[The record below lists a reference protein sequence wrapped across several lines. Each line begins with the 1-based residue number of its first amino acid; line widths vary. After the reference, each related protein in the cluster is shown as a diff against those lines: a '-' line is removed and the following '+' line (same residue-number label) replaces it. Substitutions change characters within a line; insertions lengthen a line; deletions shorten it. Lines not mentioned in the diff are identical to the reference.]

1 MKILRKIHKKIG
13 ILPIFIVVIFGT
25 LALFGDLL
33 CPYDPNA
40 MNLMEITKPMS
51 TSHLLG
57 TDHLGRDLLSRTITG
72 AQTTLKAVAVIILFA
87 ASFGMTV
94 GLISGFLGGWIDE
107 LLMRIVEFGL
117 SVPSLV
123 IALGF
128 IGVFGTG
135 YWNMVFAV
143 SVAWYPIYAR
153 LTRGVVISVIHQP
166 YIESLRV
173 LGASKIRII
182 LKHIFPEALGAIL
195 IYASVDAGILA
206 LVIANLSFL
215 GLGVQPPLS
224 EWGQML
230 VTALPYLE
238 ESPRQVIVPGVSLTI
253 MVIGFNILGER
264 IALSNNPKQL
274 EKKNFLK
281 RRELFRLKNQ
291 EI

>member
-1 MKILRKIHKKIG
+1 
-13 ILPIFIVVIFGT
+13 
-25 LALFGDLL
+25 
-33 CPYDPNA
+33 
-40 MNLMEITKPMS
+40 MEITKPMS

-173 LGASKIRII
+173 LGASRIRII

>member
-166 YIESLRV
+166 YIESIRV
-173 LGASKIRII
+173 LGASRIRII

-264 IALSNNPKQL
+264 IALSNNPKPLKDKIFQ
-274 EKKNFLK
+274 K

>member
-1 MKILRKIHKKIG
+1 MKTLRKIHKKIG
-13 ILPIFIVVIFGT
+13 ILPIFICVIFFT

-33 CPYDPNA
+33 TPYDPNA
-40 MNLMEITKPMS
+40 QNLMKITEPMS

-72 AQTTLKAVAVIILFA
+72 AQTTLKAVVVIILFA
-87 ASFGMTV
+87 ASFGMTI
-94 GLISGFLGGWIDE
+94 GLLSGFLGGWIDE

-143 SVAWYPIYAR
+143 SFAWYPIYAR
-153 LTRGVVISVIHQP
+153 LTRGVVISVVHQP

-173 LGASKIRII
+173 LGASRKRII

-215 GLGVQPPLS
+215 GLGVQPPMS

-264 IALSNNPKQL
+264 IALSNNPKPL
-274 EKKNFLK
+274 EKKIFLK

-291 EI
+291 EL

>member
-94 GLISGFLGGWIDE
+94 GLISGFSGGWIDE

-173 LGASKIRII
+173 LGASRIRII

>member
-173 LGASKIRII
+173 LGASRIRII

-238 ESPRQVIVPGVSLTI
+238 ESPRQVIVPGVSITI

>member
-173 LGASKIRII
+173 LGASRIRII
-182 LKHIFPEALGAIL
+182 LNHIFPEALGAIL

>member
-94 GLISGFLGGWIDE
+94 CLISGFLGGWIDE

-173 LGASKIRII
+173 LGASRIRII

-238 ESPRQVIVPGVSLTI
+238 ESPRQVIVPGVSITI

>member
-173 LGASKIRII
+173 LGASRIRII
-182 LKHIFPEALGAIL
+182 LKHIFPEALCAIL

>member
-173 LGASKIRII
+173 LGASRIRII

-291 EI
+291 EL

>member
-173 LGASKIRII
+173 LGASRIRII

-264 IALSNNPKQL
+264 IALSNNPKPL
-274 EKKNFLK
+274 ENKIFQK

>member
-13 ILPIFIVVIFGT
+13 ILPIFIIGIFAI

-173 LGASKIRII
+173 LGASRLRIV
-182 LKHIFPEALGAIL
+182 LKHIFPEALGAIM

-215 GLGVQPPLS
+215 GLGVQPPMS

-238 ESPRQVIVPGVSLTI
+238 QSPRQVIVPGVSLTI

-281 RRELFRLKNQ
+281 RRELFRLKNH
-291 EI
+291 

>member
-173 LGASKIRII
+173 LGASRIRII

-195 IYASVDAGILA
+195 IYASVDAGIIA

-238 ESPRQVIVPGVSLTI
+238 QSPRQVIVPGVSLTI

-291 EI
+291 EL

>member
-173 LGASKIRII
+173 LGASRIRII

-195 IYASVDAGILA
+195 IYASVDAGIIA

-264 IALSNNPKQL
+264 IALSK
-274 EKKNFLK
+274 
-281 RRELFRLKNQ
+281 
-291 EI
+291 

>member
-33 CPYDPNA
+33 CPYDPYA

-173 LGASKIRII
+173 LGASRIRII

>member
-135 YWNMVFAV
+135 YWIMVFAV

-173 LGASKIRII
+173 LGASRIRII

>member
-51 TSHLLG
+51 ASHLLG

-94 GLISGFLGGWIDE
+94 GLISGFLGGRIDE

-173 LGASKIRII
+173 LGASRIRII

>member
-173 LGASKIRII
+173 LGASRIRII
-182 LKHIFPEALGAIL
+182 LKHIFPEALGEIQ

-206 LVIANLSFL
+206 LVIANVSFL

>member
-173 LGASKIRII
+173 LGASRIRII

-274 EKKNFLK
+274 EKKKFLK

>member
-173 LGASKIRII
+173 LGASRIRII

-238 ESPRQVIVPGVSLTI
+238 QSPRQVIVPGVSLTI

-291 EI
+291 EL

>member
-173 LGASKIRII
+173 LGASRIRII

>member
-173 LGASKIRII
+173 LGASRIRII

-195 IYASVDAGILA
+195 IYASVDAGIIA

>member
-173 LGASKIRII
+173 LGASRLRII

>member
-1 MKILRKIHKKIG
+1 MKILRKIQKKIG

-33 CPYDPNA
+33 CPYPNA

-173 LGASKIRII
+173 LGASRIRII

>member
-107 LLMRIVEFGL
+107 LLMRIGEFGL

-173 LGASKIRII
+173 LGASRIRII

>member
-173 LGASKIRII
+173 LGASRIRII
-182 LKHIFPEALGAIL
+182 LKHIFPEALGAVL

>member
-1 MKILRKIHKKIG
+1 MKILRKIYKTIG
-13 ILPIFIVVIFGT
+13 ILPIIIFGVFAI

-40 MNLMEITKPMS
+40 QDLMKVTNPMS

-57 TDHLGRDLLSRTITG
+57 TDHLGRDMLSRTIAG
-72 AQTTLKAVAVIILFA
+72 AQTTIKAVVVIILFA
-87 ASFGMTV
+87 ASFGMTI
-94 GLISGFLGGWIDE
+94 GLISGFMGGWIDE
-107 LLMRIVEFGL
+107 ILMRIVEFGL

-123 IALGF
+123 VALGV

-135 YWNMVFAV
+135 YWNMVFAITI
-143 SVAWYPIYAR
+143 AWYPIYAR
-153 LTRGVVISVIHQP
+153 LTRGVVISVMHQS

-173 LGASKIRII
+173 LGASRLRII
-182 LKHIFPEALGAIL
+182 LKHIFPEALGAIM
-195 IYASVDAGILA
+195 IYASFDAGILA

-215 GLGVQPPLS
+215 GLGVQPPMS

-238 ESPRQVIVPGVSLTI
+238 QSPRQVLVPGVSLTI

-264 IALSNNPKQL
+264 IALSNNPKPLKDKIFQ
-274 EKKNFLK
+274 K